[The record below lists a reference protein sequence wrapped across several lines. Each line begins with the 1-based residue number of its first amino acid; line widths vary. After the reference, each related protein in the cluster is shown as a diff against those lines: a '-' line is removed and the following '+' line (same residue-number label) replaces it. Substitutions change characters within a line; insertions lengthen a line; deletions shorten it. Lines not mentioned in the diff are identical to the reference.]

1 MDQFYLKIICK
12 TQSKVSAVATGRS
25 DVETKSEDKWIR
37 PLGQKCLLAM
47 KVIRILIATWP
58 DYGKVHH
65 CMIFVCVDILKVKIF
80 IT

>member
-12 TQSKVSAVATGRS
+12 TQSKS

-58 DYGKVHH
+58 DYGKVRH
-65 CMIFVCVDILKVKIF
+65 CVVFVCVERENLHNVIKASV
-80 IT
+80 